1 MGEFYSNH
9 AENKK
14 GVNVILAG
22 ILIGTVIIS
31 ATVYMALNKKSDFA
45 TRLASLIAL
54 GVMLLTI
61 VICVFMVFTDNSVPV
76 DESVLIVGA
85 PVEVAEKKDDNTMEL
100 ILLTIFLIG
109 IFSVLVFLAMREN
122 RKQNQNT
129 AGNKQEIPKT
139 FNF

>member
-1 MGEFYSNH
+1 
-9 AENKK
+9 
-14 GVNVILAG
+14 VILAG

-129 AGNKQEIPKT
+129 AGSKQEIPKT